1 MLTIKEES
9 EPTSEEDKLEDGNN
23 NDEHIGGKVEEEHDN
38 SRKTDEQT
46 DFVEI
51 QIIKNDD

>member
-9 EPTSEEDKLEDGNN
+9 EPTPEEDKLEEGNN
-23 NDEHIGGKVEEEHDN
+23 NDEHIEEKEEEEYDN
-38 SRKTDEQT
+38 FTKTDEQT